1 MPRPRAAMRKIRDV
15 LRLTFEVGLTPS
27 QVSAAMGLPRTTVR
41 RYLARAA
48 SSQLSWPLPPEVDDR
63 QLEQLLFGRATPP
76 ACTGQQPLP
85 DWEEV
90 YRELRRPHVTLQL
103 LWMEYK
109 ERFPDGFQ
117 YTWFTEHYRAWA
129 RQLDV
134 VLRQEHRAG
143 EKLFVD
149 FAGQTIPIAN
159 PKTGEITQAQLFV
172 AVLGASNYTYAEATP
187 SQEMPHWIGAHVR
200 AFEYFGGVPQV
211 VVPDNLKVGV
221 TRGHRYEPELNR
233 TYLELAAHYG
243 CAIIPARPRKPRD
256 KAKVEAGV
264 LVAERWILAS
274 IRNLKFF
281 SVAEADEAIAE
292 RLQRLNDRPFKKL
305 PGSRRSV
312 FESLDRPALQ
322 ALPDR
327 PYHYAIWKAATASID
342 YHVEV
347 NHHRYSVPYQ
357 LVGQRCDVRVT
368 AVTVEVFYRG
378 RRVASHIRSHYP
390 GGFTT
395 DSSHMPESHRRHL
408 EWTPGRLIR
417 WAEET
422 GPAAAQVVEGILHSR
437 PHPEQGFRSCLGIF
451 RLGRTYGAERLEA
464 ACRRALAIR
473 ALSYRSIQSILKNG
487 LDSQPLP
494 EPVVQ
499 PPRRDHANVRGAGY
513 YQ

>member
-1 MPRPRAAMRKIRDV
+1 MPRPRAAMRRIREA
-15 LRLTFEVGLTPS
+15 LRLAFEVGLTAS
-27 QVSAAMGLPRTTVR
+27 QVSIAMGLPRTTVR
-41 RYLARAA
+41 RYLERAA
-48 SSQLSWPLPPEVDDR
+48 SSDLKWPLPAEIDDR
-63 QLEQLLFGRATPP
+63 QLEQLLFGRPAPP
-76 ACTGQQPLP
+76 PRGGQQPLP
-85 DWEEV
+85 DWAAV

-129 RQLDV
+129 HQLDV

-159 PKTGEITQAQLFV
+159 PKTGEITQAQFFV
-172 AVLGASNYTYAEATP
+172 AVLGASNYTYVEATP
-187 SQEMPHWIGAHVR
+187 SQELPHWIAAHVR

-233 TYLELAAHYG
+233 TYLECAAHYR

-281 SVAEADEAIAE
+281 SVAEANEAIAE
-292 RLQRLNDRPFKKL
+292 RLEWLNDRPFTKP
-305 PGSRRSV
+305 PGSRRSL

-322 ALPDR
+322 PLPDR
-327 PYHYAIWKAATASID
+327 PYEFATWKMATASID

-347 NHHRYSVPYQ
+347 DRHRYSVPYQ
-357 LVGQRCDVRVT
+357 LVGQRCDVRI
-368 AVTVEVFYRG
+368 AALTVEIFHRG
-378 RRVASHIRSHYP
+378 RRVASHVRGRLP

-395 DSSHMPESHRRHL
+395 DPAHMPESHRRHL
-408 EWTPGRLIR
+408 EWTPGRLVR
-417 WAEET
+417 WAQET
-422 GPAAAQVVEGILHSR
+422 GPATAQVVEGILRSR

-451 RLGRTYGAERLEA
+451 RLGRTYGADRLEA
-464 ACRRALAIR
+464 ACTRALAIQ

-487 LDSQPLP
+487 LDRQPLP
-494 EPVVQ
+494 APAEERPH
-499 PPRRDHANVRGAGY
+499 REHANLRGAAY